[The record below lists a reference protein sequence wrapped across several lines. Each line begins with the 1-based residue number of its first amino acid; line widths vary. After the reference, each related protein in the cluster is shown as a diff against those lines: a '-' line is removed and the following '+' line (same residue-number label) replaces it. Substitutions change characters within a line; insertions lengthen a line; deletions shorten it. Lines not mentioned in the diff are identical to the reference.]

1 MYKFWDWIIRPLLNA
16 VNPNRICEIG
26 SDYGHNTRKI
36 LEYCLESGAFLEI
49 IDPNPKYN
57 PSEFLASFKGS
68 CILHQD
74 LSLNALKSMTACDIY
89 LIDGDHNWYTVINEL
104 KLINSKAA
112 KKNLPVLVL
121 HDTGWPYGRRDL
133 YYNPDQ
139 IPADYR
145 RPFKKLGLRYG
156 QNQLCEKGGI
166 NAHLNNA
173 ISDDGNQNG
182 VMTAVEDFISESKN
196 RYVQFHLE
204 FWNGL
209 TLLIPDGRISKNER
223 LDKYLEFI
231 RSSNFQ
237 KEMIQAL
244 ESDRIALLCQIAE
257 HKLEYELHLKK
268 KKEITDLYQLH
279 KRLLDQSE
287 FEKKSLL
294 EQFEKSKIQLKS
306 SSDEI
311 ELLQNRIHEIESELS
326 ALESQ
331 SKAFRQFLA
340 SYEESQSVVT
350 TQLEDMRADFD
361 SLRAEWKGLSL
372 SLARSEE
379 ESACLREHIQDLESE
394 RSNLESQLKAF
405 QHFLTSYEE
414 DRCIVSK
421 RHERIEAELISLGAE
436 WKGLAQ
442 ALSKSEEESIRLRE
456 RIKALESER
465 SEFELQSK
473 ELEKFFTIN
482 EENRINTSIQLKEL
496 KNDIIAICDEWKGFT
511 HSLVSSEEERVHLCE
526 LLSEAEVENSELAA
540 QVLALRDS
548 FAASEKDR
556 SIITGKLA
564 EYEAAKTKAPQLTAT
579 SVSMMDVL
587 APALRRSVRVDII
600 VPVFNAIED
609 VKACLDSLQR
619 NVDDFDQRII
629 IINDGSDAATTEW
642 LRNWSG
648 NRESVEL
655 IEHEGNLGYTR
666 SVNTGLRRSTA
677 PYVILLNSDT
687 IVTKDWI
694 YGLIQCAISDSKIGI
709 VGPLSNAAT
718 WQSVP
723 DVFDAE
729 GFAINQLPSGL
740 YVEDMARIVRE
751 ESSRIYPRLP
761 FVNGF
766 CYLMKRQVIDS
777 IGLMDEESFPVG
789 YGEENDYCIRA
800 SDAGFT
806 LAIADDTYVF
816 HAKSKSFGHEQRKE
830 FSKRGSNALRHK
842 HGDEKVKNLINEVK
856 ETKLLS
862 VVRQKIN
869 ARLQSLTSNPVM
881 VNPIAMKILF
891 LLPVKGGSG
900 GAHSVVQETA
910 AMRRLGI
917 EARIAVK
924 SKDLEHLHRLYHD
937 ISSAKDLFVGFDNH
951 NLIDIASDY
960 DVVVATIFNSVEL
973 LAAIIEA
980 CPHIMPAYYVQD
992 YEPLFFESATE
1003 LWEQA
1008 HASYT
1013 RLPECVLFAK
1023 THWIARKIERE
1034 HGVLVHKVVP
1044 SIDHDTYSPVMRKK
1058 DGYVRITAM
1067 IRPKT
1072 PRRGAER
1079 TMRVLGHI
1087 EKRYREKVRVH
1098 LFGCEETDPLFQVL
1112 HRDFNF
1118 KMYGILSRSE
1128 VAALLRQS
1136 DIFLDLSDYQAFGRT
1151 GLEAMA
1157 CGCAAMV
1164 PMHGGT
1170 DEYAIDGKNT
1180 VVVDS
1185 LDEERCVERLSFLI
1199 ENPAF
1204 LSQLQC
1210 EGVSTAADYS
1220 VHRAAVSELKI
1231 LSKKFAA
1238 YRSRHPRIEK
1248 QKLILLPARKNIG
1261 VAANSGYVRVVQP
1274 WMYTGIKRAFQVILS
1289 SDNRLPTPDEADIA
1303 LIQKDAGGLDV
1314 VELRKWLLTWRHAGR
1329 KLVFEVDD
1337 ELLDIEGLQRL
1348 NHCGYD
1354 LEASDAIR
1362 FLAQAADVV
1371 IVSTPV
1377 LADSFRKLNQKVYLI
1392 PSYLD
1397 SDLWRIGLPR
1407 LTGKE
1412 VFVKQ
1417 PGDPVR
1423 IGYIGTPT
1431 HDQDLAIVTEAIRCI
1446 ETEYGDRVSVEVIG
1460 AFQKTEPFFGKRI
1473 GLPKNNDYP
1482 NFVNWLHKRVNWD
1495 IGIIPL
1501 TDDRFNRSK
1510 SHLKFLEYS
1519 ALRLASI
1526 CSDVP
1531 SYRDV
1536 VRNGENGLLI
1546 SNTTEAWYGA
1556 IKSLIE
1562 NVELRDRLAA
1572 QAYEDVGKFYT
1583 IKANTSLYTDVLAN
1597 VLGLPELDELPEIP
1611 ASLKR
1616 SAVISDP
1623 QNIES
1628 INENSSSK
1636 PSSAASPDY
1645 ALLNVQPRSEQPLF
1659 QRRLKKLRRDPYR
1672 FFADSRYSMLRSVSS
1687 FFKE

>member
-1 MYKFWDWIIRPLLNA
+1 VYKFWDWIIRPLLNA

-145 RPFKKLGLRYG
+145 HPFKKLGLRYG
-156 QNQLCEKGGI
+156 QSQLCEKGGI

-482 EENRINTSIQLKEL
+482 EENRIKTSIQLKEL

-526 LLSEAEVENSELAA
+526 LLSEVEVENSELAA

-587 APALRRSVRVDII
+587 APALRRFVRVDII

-609 VKACLDSLQR
+609 VKACLDSVQR
-619 NVDDFDQRII
+619 NVDDFDQSII

-648 NRESVEL
+648 NRDSVEL

-666 SVNTGLRRSTA
+666 SVNTGLKRSTA

-687 IVTKDWI
+687 IVTRDWI
-694 YGLIQCAISDSKIGI
+694 YGLIRCAVSDSKIGI

-723 DVFDAE
+723 EVFDAE

-740 YVEDMARIVRE
+740 NIEDMARIVRE

-766 CYLMKRQVIDS
+766 CYLIKRQVIET

-789 YGEENDYCIRA
+789 YGEENDYCMRA

-806 LAIADDTYVF
+806 LAIADDTYVY
-816 HAKSKSFGHEQRKE
+816 HSKSKSFGHEQRKE
-830 FSKRGSNALRHK
+830 FSKRGNSALRHK
-842 HGDEKVKNLINEVK
+842 HGEEKVKKLINEIK

-862 VVRQKIN
+862 VIRQKVN
-869 ARLQSLTSNPVM
+869 AKLQSLSVNTVII
-881 VNPIAMKILF
+881 NPIALKILF

-910 AMRRLGI
+910 AMKRLGI
-917 EARIAVK
+917 DARIAVR

-937 ISSAKDLFVGFDNH
+937 VPGSDDIFVGFDSH

-960 DVVVATIFNSVEL
+960 DVVVATIFHSVEL
-973 LAAIIEA
+973 LASVHEA

-992 YEPLFFESATE
+992 YEPMFFERNTE

-1008 HASYT
+1008 RASYT

-1023 THWIARKIERE
+1023 TRWIVREIECE
-1034 HGVLVHKVVP
+1034 HGIAVHKVVP
-1044 SIDHDTYSPVMRKK
+1044 SIDHDTYFPALRSE
-1058 DGYVRITAM
+1058 DGLVHITAM

-1087 EKRYREKVRVH
+1087 ANRYPEKVRIH
-1098 LFGCEETDPLFQVL
+1098 LFGCEESDPLFL
-1112 HRDFNF
+1112 ALCRDFNF
-1118 KMYGILSRSE
+1118 KLYGVLSRSE
-1128 VAALLRQS
+1128 VAALLRRS
-1136 DIFLDLSDYQAFGRT
+1136 DIFVDLSDYQAFGRT

-1157 CGCAAMV
+1157 CGCAVML
-1164 PMHGGT
+1164 PKYGGT
-1170 DEYAIDGKNT
+1170 DEYAVDGQNAL
-1180 VVVDS
+1180 VVDS
-1185 LDEERCVERLSFLI
+1185 FDEDHCIERLNSLI
-1199 ENPAF
+1199 VNPAV
-1204 LSQLQC
+1204 LSALQR
-1210 EGVSTAADYS
+1210 EGVSTASDYS
-1220 VHRAAVSELKI
+1220 VHKAAVSELKL
-1231 LSKKFAA
+1231 LSKKLSA
-1238 YRSRHPRIEK
+1238 YRCRHPRFEK
-1248 QKLILLPARKNIG
+1248 QKIVLLPARKKAGEI
-1261 VAANSGYVRVVQP
+1261 ADSGYVRVVQP
-1274 WMYTGIKRAFQVILS
+1274 LTYTRIKGAFQVIVS
-1289 SDNRLPTPDEADIA
+1289 ADNRLPAPDAADIA
-1303 LIQKDAGGLDV
+1303 LIQKNASLVDV
-1314 VELRKWLLTWRHAGR
+1314 VTLKKWLSTWRRAGR
-1329 KLVFEVDD
+1329 KLIFEIDD
-1337 ELLDIEGLQRL
+1337 DRGF
-1348 NHCGYD
+1348 D
-1354 LEASDAIR
+1354 SDSADAIR
-1362 FLAQAADVV
+1362 LLAQAADAV
-1371 IVSTPV
+1371 IVSTPA
-1377 LADSFRKLNQKVYLI
+1377 LEDNFRKLNQNVCLV
-1392 PSYLD
+1392 PNYLD
-1397 SDLWRIGLPR
+1397 ADLWRIGLPR
-1407 LTGKE
+1407 PTGKE
-1412 VFVKQ
+1412 VFIKQ

-1423 IGYIGTPT
+1423 IGYFGTPT
-1431 HDQDLAIVTEAIRCI
+1431 HDQDLTIVTEAVKRI
-1446 ETEYGDRVSVEVIG
+1446 EAEYGNRVSVEVIG
-1460 AFQKTEPFFGKRI
+1460 AFQKIEPFLGKRI

-1501 TDDRFNRSK
+1501 LDNPCNRNI

-1519 ALRLASI
+1519 ALKLASI

-1536 VRNGENGLLI
+1536 VRNGENGLLVA
-1546 SNTTEAWYGA
+1546 NTTEAWYVA
-1556 IKSLIE
+1556 IKRLIE
-1562 NVELRDRLAA
+1562 NTELRQRLAEKS
-1572 QAYEDVGKFYT
+1572 YEDVSKFHT
-1583 IKANTSLYTDVLAN
+1583 INANASLYIDVLTN
-1597 VLGLPELDELPEIP
+1597 VLSLPISERLTEISESSKGPAVPCEQQKPVLPKVAA
-1611 ASLKR
+1611 ASSSQGSLIASPCAQINMPSR
-1616 SAVISDP
+1616 SA
-1623 QNIES
+1623 
-1628 INENSSSK
+1628 
-1636 PSSAASPDY
+1636 
-1645 ALLNVQPRSEQPLF
+1645 QPLYK
-1659 QRRLKKLRRDPYR
+1659 RRLKKLRRDPYR
-1672 FFADSRYSMLRSVSS
+1672 FFADSRYSILRSVSS
-1687 FFKE
+1687 IFKDDT